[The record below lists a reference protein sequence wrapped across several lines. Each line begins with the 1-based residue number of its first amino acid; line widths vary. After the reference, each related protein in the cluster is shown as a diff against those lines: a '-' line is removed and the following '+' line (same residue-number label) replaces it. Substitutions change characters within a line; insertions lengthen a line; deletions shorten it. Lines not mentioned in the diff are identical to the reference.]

1 MNKDKEKKSSLEMT
15 DDAMESIAGGDDVRT
30 TTDTYKDLDGN
41 VLAIMRTTETYNNR
55 GKLKSTKVE
64 QIYP

>member
-1 MNKDKEKKSSLEMT
+1 MNKDKEKRSAFEMT
-15 DDAMESIAGGDDVRT
+15 DDVYTR
-30 TTDTYKDLDGN
+30 TDTYKDLDGN
-41 VLAIMRTTETYNNR
+41 VLAIMRTTETYNNS